1 MNLHDFITFLAVL
14 VALFGARIWRFV
26 DNIKKRKETQAIIR
40 TNLMQLHADLMRMID
55 ENKFAATLIFDKAS
69 FSEVNGYDFLFTNLM
84 LPNMVEFELSGYP
97 STIKFF
103 NHYRINMEAIKK
115 RLETEGTGHLSMGS
129 LTSMMKKL
137 EAAIAE
143 FR

>member
-1 MNLHDFITFLAVL
+1 MAVL
-14 VALFGARIWRFV
+14 VALFGARIWRFF
-26 DNIKKRKETQAIIR
+26 DNVKKRKETKAIILS
-40 TNLMQLHADLMRMID
+40 NLMQLQSDLTRMID
-55 ENKFAATLIFDKAS
+55 ENKFATTLMFDKAS
-69 FSEVNGYDFLFTNLM
+69 FSEVNGYDFLFANLL
-84 LPNMVEFELSGYP
+84 LPNLVEFELSCYP
-97 STIKFF
+97 GTIKFF

>member
-1 MNLHDFITFLAVL
+1 MNIHDFLTLGAIL

-26 DNIKKRKETQAIIR
+26 DNMRRKQETKTIILS
-40 TNLMQLHADLMRMID
+40 NLTQLQSDLTRMIED
-55 ENKFAATLIFDKAS
+55 NKFATTLMFDKAS
-69 FSEVNGYDFLFTNLM
+69 FSEVNGYDFLFTNLL
-84 LPNMVEFELSGYP
+84 LPNLVEFELSCYP

-137 EAAIAE
+137 EAAITE
-143 FR
+143 LK

>member
-1 MNLHDFITFLAVL
+1 MNAHDFITFLAVL

-26 DNIKKRKETQAIIR
+26 DNIKKRKETETIIR
-40 TNLMQLHADLMRMID
+40 SNLMQLQSDLMRMID
-55 ENKFAATLIFDKAS
+55 ENKFAATLMFDKAS
-69 FSEVNGYDFLFTNLM
+69 FSEVNGYDFLFTNLL
-84 LPNMVEFELSGYP
+84 LPNLVEFELSCYP